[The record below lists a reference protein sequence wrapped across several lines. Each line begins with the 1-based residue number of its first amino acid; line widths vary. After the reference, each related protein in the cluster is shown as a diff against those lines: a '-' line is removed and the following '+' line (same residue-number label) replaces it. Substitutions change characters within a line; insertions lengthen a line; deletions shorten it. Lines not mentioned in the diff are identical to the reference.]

1 MPQMHNTSV
10 LQHLLS
16 TASYDATSY
25 ISRVRRLSSFALPAS
40 RHPVSRLNLF
50 TRFLKDVSDVSTARK
65 SRLRTNVNAIH
76 LSYKILY
83 PIFVEWLASLLIIR
97 LLCWL

>member
-40 RHPVSRLNLF
+40 RHP
-50 TRFLKDVSDVSTARK
+50 K

>member
-50 TRFLKDVSDVSTARK
+50 TRFLKDVSDVSTAR
-65 SRLRTNVNAIH
+65 VIH
-76 LSYKILY
+76 LKKIEGLRDCTIAAG
-83 PIFVEWLASLLIIR
+83 PERGMQREHAPSERIE
-97 LLCWL
+97 